1 MTEIWMQLLES
12 TFTGRME
19 TIFSK
24 QNVKKSLTKNVQI
37 CKQKSSVDL
46 VLLRQFW
53 VLDLQSPDIKALVM
67 SDCQ

>member
-24 QNVKKSLTKNVQI
+24 ENVKKSLTKNVQI
-37 CKQKSSVDL
+37 CKQKSSVDDL
-46 VLLRQFW
+46 VSLRQFW
-53 VLDLQSPDIKALVM
+53 VLDLQSTDVKALVM
-67 SDCQ
+67 IL